1 MATKS
6 NYEIVCRNSTGGDEK
21 TTITGTR
28 AEQTDAGQLRI
39 YDGEDQVGGFISV
52 VSWKKVE
59 ASA

>member
-6 NYEIVCRNSTGGDEK
+6 TFEIICRNSTGGDDK
-21 TTITGTR
+21 TKISGTH

-39 YDGEDQVGGFISV
+39 YDGEEQVGGFISV

-59 ASA
+59 ASS